1 MSAPS
6 FSLGERVLCYH
17 GPLIYEAKVLKCEI
31 WDETNTKL
39 DTVGPHYLVHY
50 KGWKQTWDEWVP
62 TARLL
67 KFSEANLSLQKDLSR
82 AQAAATSASTSA
94 SKTATSTRGTQ
105 AGGGRRKEGGRGTKR
120 GRDDDDGTRRPEMR
134 LVVPDPLKVLL
145 VDDWEAVTKN
155 NQLVTLPRS
164 PTVAEILEEF
174 KQHILNSS
182 PPNLRDP
189 QVVLPT
195 IVSGLQVYF
204 DKALGSNL
212 LYRFER
218 PQYAEIRKR
227 YVTGPTVQV
236 NQEREMSAIYG
247 AEHLLR
253 MIVSLPAMV
262 AGSTMDPESVG
273 LVRDYVTE
281 LMAYMMNQ
289 RHRLFQREYDSAS
302 LQYQNI
308 SRS

>member
-1 MSAPS
+1 MSAQS
-6 FSLGERVLCYH
+6 FSVGERVLCYH
-17 GPLIYEAKVLKCEI
+17 GPLIYESKILKGEV
-31 WDETNTKL
+31 WDEANTKL
-39 DTVGPHYLVHY
+39 ETVGQHYLVHY

-67 KFSEANLSLQKDLSR
+67 KFNEANLSLQKDLSR
-82 AQAAATSASTSA
+82 AQAAANSASASA
-94 SKTATSTRGTQ
+94 SKTSNAVRGAQ
-105 AGGGRRKEGGRGTKR
+105 VGGGRRKEGGRGTKR

-134 LVVPDPLKVLL
+134 LVVPDTLKVLL

-155 NQLVTLPRS
+155 SQLVTLPRS

-174 KQHILNSS
+174 RQHILSS
-182 PPNLRDP
+182 PPPNLRDP

-218 PQYAEIRKR
+218 PQYADIRKR
-227 YVTGPTVQV
+227 FVTGPTVQV
-236 NQEREMSAIYG
+236 NQEREMSSIYG

-281 LMAYMMNQ
+281 LMTYMMDQ
-289 RHRLFQREYDSAS
+289 RARLFQREYDSAS

>member
-1 MSAPS
+1 
-6 FSLGERVLCYH
+6 
-17 GPLIYEAKVLKCEI
+17 
-31 WDETNTKL
+31 
-39 DTVGPHYLVHY
+39 
-50 KGWKQTWDEWVP
+50 
-62 TARLL
+62 
-67 KFSEANLSLQKDLSR
+67 
-82 AQAAATSASTSA
+82 
-94 SKTATSTRGTQ
+94 
-105 AGGGRRKEGGRGTKR
+105 
-120 GRDDDDGTRRPEMR
+120 MR
-134 LVVPDPLKVLL
+134 LAVPDTLKVLL

-155 NQLVTLPRS
+155 SQLVTLPRS
-164 PTVAEILEEF
+164 PTVAEILDEF
-174 KQHILNSS
+174 EQHIHNNLPS
-182 PPNLRDP
+182 NLRDP

-195 IVSGLQVYF
+195 IVSGLKVYF

-253 MIVSLPAMV
+253 MIVSLPSMV

-281 LMAYMMNQ
+281 LMTYMMDE

-308 SRS
+308 SRHDFRGSRSELFASFVVMYTETVHPRLLQYCSFTPM

>member
-1 MSAPS
+1 SVSARS
-6 FSLGERVLCYH
+6 AIH
-17 GPLIYEAKVLKCEI
+17 GPLIYESKILKGEV
-31 WDETNTKL
+31 WDEANTKL
-39 DTVGPHYLVHY
+39 ETVGPHYLVHY

-67 KFSEANLSLQKDLSR
+67 KFNEANLALQKDLAR
-82 AQAAATSASTSA
+82 AQAAATSTSASA
-94 SKTATSTRGTQ
+94 SKTSNAARGAQ
-105 AGGGRRKEGGRGTKR
+105 PGAGRRKEGGRGTKR

-134 LVVPDPLKVLL
+134 LVVPDTLKVLL

-174 KQHILNSS
+174 KQHILDS
-182 PPNLRDP
+182 PPPKHWD
-189 QVVLPT
+189 
-195 IVSGLQVYF
+195 
-204 DKALGSNL
+204 SNL

-218 PQYAEIRKR
+218 PQYADIRKR

-236 NQEREMSAIYG
+236 SQEREMSSIYG

-273 LVRDYVTE
+273 LVRDYVSE
-281 LMAYMMNQ
+281 LMTYMMDQ
-289 RHRLFQREYDSAS
+289 RARLFQREYDSAS

>member
-1 MSAPS
+1 MPSLVAPS
-6 FSLGERVLCYH
+6 FVVNERVLCYH
-17 GPLIYEAKVLKCEI
+17 GPLIYEAKVLKCEV

-39 DTVGPHYLVHY
+39 DTVGPHYFVHY

-67 KFSEANLSLQKDLSR
+67 KFNEVNLSLQKDLAR

-94 SKTATSTRGTQ
+94 SKAATAARGAQ

-120 GRDDDDGTRRPEMR
+120 GRDDEDGTRRPEMR
-134 LVVPDPLKVLL
+134 LAVPDALKVLL

-155 NQLVTLPRS
+155 NQLVTLPRN

-174 KQHILNSS
+174 KQHILDNPAS
-182 PPNLRDP
+182 NLRDP
-189 QVVLPT
+189 QVVIPT

-218 PQYAEIRKR
+218 AARF
-227 YVTGPTVQV
+227 VTGPTVQV
-236 NQEREMSAIYG
+236 NQEREMSSIYG

-253 MIVSLPAMV
+253 MIVSLPSMV

-281 LMAYMMNQ
+281 LMAYMHNQ
-289 RHRLFQREYDSAS
+289 RHRIFQKEYDSAS